1 VKIPEGYSMQPDDR
15 NRYDLRRDILPIVV
29 VKREGY
35 PTPKGF
41 KGTGFLIGKN
51 VFVTCSHRVSDPI
64 KEDETYG
71 VAFQREYAGNVENDI
86 PGAQYAIRNLHD
98 IEHDPTGL
106 DLATA
111 RIGSNPVGLTL
122 REDDDI
128 AIGEDV
134 WTFGFALTEGLPH
147 PERGRAIAFRPRFLK
162 GYSTVA
168 YINDVPGYKSAPG
181 YELDMPAP
189 RGLSGSPLVRLDSK
203 DLLPSLSPTCLNL

>member
-1 VKIPEGYSMQPDDR
+1 MQPDDR

-51 VFVTCSHRVSDPI
+51 VFVTCPHCVSDPI

-71 VAFQREYAGNVENDI
+71 VAFPREYAGHVENDI
-86 PGAQYAIRNLHD
+86 PGAQYVIRNLHD

-111 RIGSNPVGLTL
+111 RIGFNPVGLTL

-134 WTFGFALTEGLPH
+134 WTFGF
-147 PERGRAIAFRPRFLK
+147 
-162 GYSTVA
+162 
-168 YINDVPGYKSAPG
+168 
-181 YELDMPAP
+181 
-189 RGLSGSPLVRLDSK
+189 PLQKTYPIRKQVGQ
-203 DLLPSLSPTCLNL
+203 